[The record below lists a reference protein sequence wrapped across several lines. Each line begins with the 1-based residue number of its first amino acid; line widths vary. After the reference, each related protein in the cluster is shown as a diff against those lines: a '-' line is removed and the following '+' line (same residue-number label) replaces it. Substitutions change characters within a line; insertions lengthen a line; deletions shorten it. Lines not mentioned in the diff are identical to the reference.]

1 MAKDKE
7 GFEAL
12 IPFFMPEKANM
23 AIRMRVSAN
32 GEVYISKKIID
43 SVRKENENMWVDFR
57 HSEDY
62 RTLAI
67 RPGGSIRFS
76 SAENRNDEISRIKGH
91 FTEFWLCNAGMV
103 FFRVGSGAKSVDGQA
118 AGSIGSAFEVGKRK
132 WGKNR
137 ERCLNTS
144 IRRRINLSVICI
156 SDMERAW
163 ITKNVGE
170 LLFWNMR
177 K

>member
-67 RPGGSIRFS
+67 RPGVQSGFRLPKTGTMKFHALRDILVMQCRHGIFS
-76 SAENRNDEISRIKGH
+76 SGIRSK
-91 FTEFWLCNAGMV
+91 
-103 FFRVGSGAKSVDGQA
+103 
-118 AGSIGSAFEVGKRK
+118 KRG
-132 WGKNR
+132 WASCR
-137 ERCLNTS
+137 
-144 IRRRINLSVICI
+144 
-156 SDMERAW
+156 MY
-163 ITKNVGE
+163 
-170 LLFWNMR
+170 R
-177 K
+177 KRL

>member
-67 RPGGSIRFS
+67 RPGIQSGFRLPKTGTMKFHALRDILQNFGYAMPAWYFFEWDPEQKAWMGRLQEVSEAPLKWER
-76 SAENRNDEISRIKGH
+76 ENGEK
-91 FTEFWLCNAGMV
+91 TERDV
-103 FFRVGSGAKSVDGQA
+103 
-118 AGSIGSAFEVGKRK
+118 
-132 WGKNR
+132 
-137 ERCLNTS
+137 
-144 IRRRINLSVICI
+144 
-156 SDMERAW
+156 
-163 ITKNVGE
+163 
-170 LLFWNMR
+170 
-177 K
+177 

>member
-32 GEVYISKKIID
+32 GEVYISKKMKTCGWISDIPRITGRWQSD
-43 SVRKENENMWVDFR
+43 R
-57 HSEDY
+57 
-62 RTLAI
+62 
-67 RPGGSIRFS
+67 GSIRFS

-118 AGSIGSAFEVGKRK
+118 AGSIRSASECVGRK
-132 WGKNR
+132 AESSGR
-137 ERCLNTS
+137 GL
-144 IRRRINLSVICI
+144 
-156 SDMERAW
+156 
-163 ITKNVGE
+163 
-170 LLFWNMR
+170 
-177 K
+177 

>member
-67 RPGGSIRFS
+67 RPGVQSG
-76 SAENRNDEISRIKGH
+76 
-91 FTEFWLCNAGMV
+91 
-103 FFRVGSGAKSVDGQA
+103 FRLPKTGTMKFHALRD
-118 AGSIGSAFEVGKRK
+118 I
-132 WGKNR
+132 
-137 ERCLNTS
+137 L
-144 IRRRINLSVICI
+144 
-156 SDMERAW
+156 
-163 ITKNVGE
+163 
-170 LLFWNMR
+170 
-177 K
+177 